1 MCGQRSGVRMDTEK
15 FGKYL
20 AYCRWVWL
28 VGSAVSLLAA
38 LASVAVWP
46 GAFLAVLTVISV
58 VQAALAIP
66 AAIVLPQRK
75 PWARVTLMV
84 LALLCIGSLYSA
96 FKAGAW
102 PSVVLNLV
110 LGSTYG
116 VLADKRFKAAYQG
129 TASATAS
136 REA

>member
-1 MCGQRSGVRMDTEK
+1 MDTVK

-28 VGSAVSLLAA
+28 LGSAVSLVAA
-38 LASVAVWP
+38 LASVAVLP
-46 GAFLAVLTVISV
+46 GAFVAVLTVISV

-66 AAIVLPQRK
+66 AALVLPQRK

-84 LALLCIGSLYSA
+84 LALLCIASLYSA

-102 PSVVLNLV
+102 PSLVLNLA

-116 VLADKRFKAAYQG
+116 VLADKRFKAVYQG
-129 TASATAS
+129 QEPAGAPASG
-136 REA
+136 EA